1 MTKHSSILRLLWPV
15 VLFVA
20 LLSYLGVGWSAEP
33 EPVRPLGERVK
44 DWQKTLDA
52 TEKELAK
59 PDISDRRLAAL
70 RDQLMTIPLDAR
82 TASDE
87 ALPEVQAIRDELA
100 ALGPPPGEGAP
111 PEAPTV
117 AAKRKAMN
125 ERLAAAEGAIKEAEL
140 IIARAGRLVSEVK
153 TLRRT
158 RFTEHILKRG
168 ISPLSP
174 TVWRKA
180 WSELGSGFTVVAQN
194 LQKWRASD
202 TFAHDAWA
210 IGWRLALGIGV
221 AILLAF
227 PLRRALI
234 RRFGYIEVEAE
245 PTYGQ
250 RLRTA
255 LFTGFIRTLLPS
267 AAVLALFLSLAY
279 TELLTEP
286 LLAVARTAL
295 LSLVLLFFVAGFCRA
310 ALAPFEPEWRLVRI
324 HDEGARAISRTV
336 NGLAFV
342 FALDRVLSEIG
353 TQFNASVESTL
364 LQKFLF
370 GLLIAAL
377 LLYLLRRRIWFAAES
392 PLSPTWQRLRYVL
405 MLVVYAIPVTG
416 LLGYVVLSRLLAT
429 QLVLT
434 AGLYLSVLLLRKIS
448 SELIEDT
455 LSKTSPVGARL
466 RSSLALSDEGAEMLT
481 FWLSGTVGLLILA
494 MGLVLLLVLW
504 GAAGKDLTAWLHTVF
519 FGFKV
524 GNITLS
530 LADILL
536 ALVLFAGLLVVTRM
550 LQKALDQRIF
560 PRTRLDVGIR
570 HSVRSGIGYIGFTIA
585 AMLAISTLGIDLSN
599 LAIIAGALSVGIGFG
614 LQNIVNNFVSG
625 LILLIERP
633 IKAGDWVV
641 VGDHQGH
648 VKKIS
653 VRATEITTLDRAS
666 VYIPNSTL
674 ISGALTNRTYADK
687 AVGRIVLPIGLS
699 HDADAK
705 RVRNLLLKIAFDH
718 PEIHRNPPPIV
729 LFKGFS
735 ESTRNFELIAVVHDA
750 GKVDSVTSD
759 LCFEIDDVFR
769 KEGIPVPFP
778 PRDFNLNLNGEQLQ
792 QILAVRGTSTVT
804 DLKPDYSD

>member
-1 MTKHSSILRLLWPV
+1 MPRFLWPAMV
-15 VLFVA
+15 FAVLIFH
-20 LLSYLGVGWSAEP
+20 GGIGRSADSEQP
-33 EPVRPLGERVK
+33 RPLNEWVK
-44 DWQKTLDA
+44 EWQKFLDA

-59 PDISDRRLAAL
+59 PDVPDRRLATL
-70 RDQLMTIPLDAR
+70 RDELTAVQLNAR
-82 TASDE
+82 AASDE
-87 ALPEVQAIRDELA
+87 ALPEVQTIRDELA
-100 ALGPPPGEGAP
+100 ALGPPPAEGAP

-140 IIARAGRLVSEVK
+140 IIARAGRLASDVK

-158 RFTEHILKRG
+158 RFTERILKRG
-168 ISPLSP
+168 VSPLSP

-180 WSELGSGFTVVAQN
+180 WSEWNTGLAVIAQN
-194 LQKWRASD
+194 LQQWRSSD
-202 TFAHDAWA
+202 TFAQDAWA
-210 IGWRLALGIGV
+210 VGWRLALGTSV

-227 PLRRALI
+227 PLRRTLI

-255 LFTGFIRTLLPS
+255 LFTGFIRALLPS
-267 AAVLALFLSLAY
+267 AGVLALFLSLAY

-286 LLAVARTAL
+286 LLDVARTAL
-295 LSLVLLFFVAGFCRA
+295 LSLISLFFVAGFCRA

-324 HDEGARAISRTV
+324 HDEGARIISRTV
-336 NGLAFV
+336 NGLAFA
-342 FALDRVLSEIG
+342 FAFDRVLSEIG
-353 TQFNASVESTL
+353 SQFNASVESTL
-364 LQKFLF
+364 LQKFTF
-370 GLLIAAL
+370 GSIIAVL
-377 LLYLLRRRIWFAAES
+377 LLSLLRRRLW
-392 PLSPTWQRLRYVL
+392 LSAGPAWQRFRYVP
-405 MLVVYAIPVTG
+405 MLLVYAIPVTG
-416 LLGYVVLSRLLAT
+416 LPGYVVLSRLLAT

-434 AGLYLSVLLLRKIS
+434 AGLYWSVVLLRKIS
-448 SELIEDT
+448 SELIEDV
-455 LSKTSPVGARL
+455 LSKTSPLGARL
-466 RSSLALSDEGAEMLT
+466 RSSLALSDEGAEMLK
-481 FWLSGTVGLLILA
+481 FWLGGTVGLLILA
-494 MGLVLLLVLW
+494 AGLVMLLILW
-504 GAAGKDLTAWLHTVF
+504 GAAGKDLTAWLYSVF

-530 LADILL
+530 LADALL
-536 ALVLFAGLLVVTRM
+536 ALLLFAGLLAATRM
-550 LQKALDQRIF
+550 IQKALDQRIF

-570 HSVRSGIGYIGFTIA
+570 HSIRSGTGYVGFTVA

-653 VRATEITTLDRAS
+653 VRATEITTFDRAS
-666 VYIPNSTL
+666 VFIPNSTL

-687 AVGRIVLPIGLS
+687 AVGRVVLPLALS
-699 HDADAK
+699 HHADAN

-718 PEIHRNPPPIV
+718 PEIHRNPPPVV

-735 ESTRNFELIAVVHDA
+735 ENTRNFELIAVVHDA

-759 LCFEIDDVFR
+759 LCFEIDEVFR

-778 PRDFNLNLNGEQLQ
+778 PRDFNLNLNGDQLR
-792 QILAVRGTSTVT
+792 QILTLQKGTAM
-804 DLKPDYSD
+804 DGKPDYSDGSPTTGSSE

>member
-1 MTKHSSILRLLWPV
+1 MTKYFSMPRFLWPV
-15 VLFVA
+15 ILFLMLVSH
-20 LLSYLGVGWSAEP
+20 LGLSQSAEV
-33 EPVRPLGERVK
+33 EQARPLNELVK
-44 DWQKTLDA
+44 DWQKVLDQA
-52 TEKELAK
+52 EKDLAK
-59 PDISDRRLAAL
+59 PDVPDRRLAAL
-70 RDQLMTIPLDAR
+70 REELTTMQLDAR
-82 TASDE
+82 RASDE
-87 ALPEVQAIRDELA
+87 ALPEVQVIRDELA
-100 ALGPPPGEGAP
+100 ALGPPPAEGAP
-111 PEAPTV
+111 TEAPTV

-140 IIARAGRLVSEVK
+140 IIARAGRLAGEVK
-153 TLRRT
+153 TLRRI
-158 RFTEHILKRG
+158 RFTEHVLKRG
-168 ISPLSP
+168 ISPLTP
-174 TVWRKA
+174 AVWRKA
-180 WSELGSGFTVVAQN
+180 WSELSTGFSVIAQN
-194 LQKWRASD
+194 LQQWWSSD
-202 TFAHDAWA
+202 TFARDARA
-210 IGWRLALGIGV
+210 IGWRLALGVGV

-255 LFTGFIRTLLPS
+255 LFTGFIRALLPS
-267 AAVLALFLSLAY
+267 AAVLALFLSLSY
-279 TELLTEP
+279 TGLLTEP

-295 LSLVLLFFVAGFCRA
+295 LSLISLFFVAGFSRA
-310 ALAPFEPEWRLVRI
+310 ALAPFEPEWRLVQI

-377 LLYLLRRRIWFAAES
+377 LLSLLRRNIWFS
-392 PLSPTWQRLRYVL
+392 PDRPPLSPTWQRLRFVL
-405 MLVVYAIPVTG
+405 KFLVYAIPVSG
-416 LLGYVVLSRLLAT
+416 LLGYVALSRLLAT

-448 SELIEDT
+448 YELIDDV
-455 LSKTSPVGARL
+455 LSKTSPLGAKL
-466 RSSLALSDEGAEMLT
+466 RSSLALSDDGAEMLK

-494 MGLVLLLVLW
+494 MGVVLLLVLW
-504 GAAGKDLTAWLHTVF
+504 GAAGKDLTAWLHSVF

-530 LADILL
+530 LADMLL
-536 ALVLFAGLLVVTRM
+536 ALALFAGLLAATRM
-550 LQKALDQRIF
+550 IQKALDQRIF

-570 HSVRSGIGYIGFTIA
+570 HSIRSGTGYVGFTVA

-641 VGDHQGH
+641 VGDHQGY

-687 AVGRIVLPIGLS
+687 AVGRVVLPLGLS
-699 HDADAK
+699 HDTDAK
-705 RVRNLLLKIAFDH
+705 RVRDLLLKIALDH
-718 PEIHRNPPPIV
+718 PEIRRIPPPVV
-729 LFKGFS
+729 LFKGFA
-735 ESTRNFELIAVVHDA
+735 ESTRNFELIALLHDA

-759 LCFEIDDVFR
+759 LCFEIDEIFR
-769 KEGIPVPFP
+769 KEGIPIPFP
-778 PRDFNLNLNGEQLQ
+778 PRNLNLNLNGEQLQ
-792 QILAVRGTSTVT
+792 QILTVREEKTPPGN
-804 DLKPDYSD
+804 